1 MSETTRYVQITLAI
15 EEVGVLDS
23 GASDNRYT
31 TRMYSLSD
39 PGGTL
44 DGELELVC
52 TQDELERELKLLGAI
67 NIKPPPATKPKY
79 AASATSGYKSA
90 ATSTTSTGYSKV
102 VSNTSLKEV
111 PSHISA
117 SSLVQSVA
125 KETGSTSVFTA
136 LLGDLIDDMLRPQ
149 SAKKK

>member
-44 DGELELVC
+44 DGELELIC

-67 NIKPPPATKPKY
+67 NITPPPAAKPKY
-79 AASATSGYKSA
+79 TAPTTSGSGYKSA
-90 ATSTTSTGYSKV
+90 ATSTGYSKV
-102 VSNTSLKEV
+102 VTNTSLKEV

-117 SSLVQSVA
+117 SSLVQSMA

>member
-1 MSETTRYVQITLAI
+1 MAETIRYVQITLAI

-23 GASDNRYT
+23 GATDNRYT

-52 TQDELERELKLLGAI
+52 TQDELERELKLLGAV
-67 NIKPPPATKPKY
+67 NITPVSPKP
-79 AASATSGYKSA
+79 SITSGYKSSP
-90 ATSTTSTGYSKV
+90 TVSSGHSKIV
-102 VSNTSLKEV
+102 APTSLKEV

-117 SSLVQSVA
+117 SSLVSSLA
-125 KETGSTSVFTA
+125 RETGSTSVFTS
-136 LLGDLIDDMLRPQ
+136 LLGDLIDDLLRPQ
-149 SAKKK
+149 SSKRK

>member
-44 DGELELVC
+44 DGELELIC

-67 NIKPPPATKPKY
+67 NITPPPAAKPKY
-79 AASATSGYKSA
+79 TAPTTSGSGYKSA
-90 ATSTTSTGYSKV
+90 ATSTGYSKV
-102 VSNTSLKEV
+102 VTNTSLKEV

-117 SSLVQSVA
+117 SS
-125 KETGSTSVFTA
+125 
-136 LLGDLIDDMLRPQ
+136 
-149 SAKKK
+149 

>member
-44 DGELELVC
+44 DGELELIC
-52 TQDELERELKLLGAI
+52 TQDELERELKQLGAI
-67 NIKPPPATKPKY
+67 NITPPPAAKPKY
-79 AASATSGYKSA
+79 VAPPSSGYKSA
-90 ATSTTSTGYSKV
+90 TSTGHSKV

-117 SSLVQSVA
+117 SSLVQSMA